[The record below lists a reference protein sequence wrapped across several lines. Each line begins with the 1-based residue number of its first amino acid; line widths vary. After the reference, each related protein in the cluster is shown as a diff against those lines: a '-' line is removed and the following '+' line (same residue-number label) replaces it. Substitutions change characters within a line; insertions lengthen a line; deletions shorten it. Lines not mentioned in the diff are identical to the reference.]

1 MSILF
6 ICSFMYEQ
14 PDEKTALSSLV
25 KYSKTLDG
33 YRAVEKQGVPE
44 RYIFWICETYSVSK
58 TKPFQ

>member
-1 MSILF
+1 
-6 ICSFMYEQ
+6 MYEQ